1 MAGGTGLVLAEAY
14 RLHDPGP
21 GHPESPARYAAVVAE
36 LERSGLTQ
44 RCVRLSPRPATEDEL
59 LRCHSRA
66 YLHTV
71 TRDVAYGR
79 EWLSTGD
86 TALSEHSE
94 EVARLAVGG
103 VITAVDAV
111 LTGAVRNAFAVVRPP
126 GHHAE
131 ASRGMGFCIYN
142 NVALAARHAQAV
154 HGVERVLIVDWDVHH
169 GNGTEAIFCRDPSV
183 LFFSC
188 HQSPLYPGSG
198 AASDRGAALG
208 EGATINCPLPAGS
221 DGQAVLGVLQEQ
233 LLPAAEHFRPQLVLV
248 SAGFDARL
256 GDPLADFRLSDAD
269 FLALTREVMALAD
282 RHCQGRLVSSLE
294 GGYALAGLA
303 SACAAH
309 VAALLS

>member
-1 MAGGTGLVLAEAY
+1 MATGTGLVVAESY

-36 LERSGLTQ
+36 LERSGLAR
-44 RCVRLSPRPATEDEL
+44 RCARLTPRPATEEEL

-71 TRDVAYGR
+71 SRDGASGKR
-79 EWLSTGD
+79 WLSTGD
-86 TALSEHSE
+86 TGLSEHSE
-94 EVARLAVGG
+94 EVARLAAGG
-103 VITAVDAV
+103 VIIAVDAV
-111 LTGAVRNAFAVVRPP
+111 LAGEVRNAFAVVRPP

-131 ASRGMGFCIYN
+131 ANRGMGFCIYN
-142 NVALAARHAQAV
+142 NVALAARHAQVA

-169 GNGTEAIFCRDPSV
+169 GNGSEAIFYRDPSV
-183 LFFSC
+183 LFFST

-198 AASDRGAALG
+198 AASDRGAGPG

-221 DGQAVLGVLQEQ
+221 GGEAVLGALRER
-233 LLPAAEHFRPQLVLV
+233 LLPAAERFHPQLVLV

-269 FLALTREVMALAD
+269 FSALTLDVMALAD
-282 RHCQGRLVSSLE
+282 QHCQGRLVSSLE
-294 GGYALAGLA
+294 GGYDLAGLA
-303 SACAAH
+303 SACGAH
-309 VAALLS
+309 VAALLG